1 MNWYVSFNL
10 QIEKTMKIFSRLINL
25 FFSNKNESNDIN
37 KINFDYVNFEKKL
50 YSITEI
56 VLKKLIQK
64 VGLNN
69 IRAFALSTDSDACNL
84 GFYYDTFENYS
95 QNLINPQDDLQ
106 YYKYYWT
113 EWLFDQELLHEFDE
127 LETILLDYINEVDF
141 EHVERKFNIY
151 NLIVNTLYNLKKNRK
166 FENFSDDFI
175 LMIGVSDDLDITKE
189 DKIKWVRKLN
199 DDDKFFEFKKYIES

>member
-1 MNWYVSFNL
+1 
-10 QIEKTMKIFSRLINL
+10 MKIFSRLINL

-113 EWLFDQELLHEFDE
+113 ECLFDQELLHEFDE

>member
-1 MNWYVSFNL
+1 
-10 QIEKTMKIFSRLINL
+10 MKIFSRLINL